1 MFKDLYLIAGI
12 IGILSLVFVWV
23 LISIG
28 LIYKQQ
34 DTNKIEKILSTL
46 GTIFA
51 LFILWRVFVTSGDLG
66 ILLLIGS
73 VVSFTLMI
81 LGYFIDQSKK
91 IFRAA
96 RGWFIPFFLIFVVR
110 NFLYEPYQIPSESM
124 VPGLQVGD
132 FILVE
137 KFTYGLKIDRTSSPF
152 ALADTPEYGDVVVFI
167 PPHDPRPFVKRLVG
181 KPGDKITISGPY
193 GEFHINE
200 TEREMIYIGGGA
212 GMAPLRSHIFHL
224 FHTQKTKRKVS
235 YWYGGRT
242 KKELFYMDH
251 FRKIEKDF
259 KNFNFFVGLS
269 EPLPEDN
276 WEIKK
281 KLEDKKDGYVGF
293 IHQVLYD
300 NYLSKHKEP
309 EDVEYYLC
317 GPPLMNQAVLQML
330 EDMGVPDENIR
341 FDDFG
346 G

>member
-1 MFKDLYLIAGI
+1 MAPMR
-12 IGILSLVFVWV
+12 SH
-23 LISIG
+23 
-28 LIYKQQ
+28 
-34 DTNKIEKILSTL
+34 
-46 GTIFA
+46 
-51 LFILWRVFVTSGDLG
+51 
-66 ILLLIGS
+66 
-73 VVSFTLMI
+73 
-81 LGYFIDQSKK
+81 
-91 IFRAA
+91 
-96 RGWFIPFFLIFVVR
+96 
-110 NFLYEPYQIPSESM
+110 LYE
-124 VPGLQVGD
+124 L
-132 FILVE
+132 F
-137 KFTYGLKIDRTSSPF
+137 RT
-152 ALADTPEYGDVVVFI
+152 I
-167 PPHDPRPFVKRLVG
+167 
-181 KPGDKITISGPY
+181 
-193 GEFHINE
+193 
-200 TEREMIYIGGGA
+200 
-212 GMAPLRSHIFHL
+212 
-224 FHTQKTKRKVS
+224 KTGWKVTF
-235 YWYGGRT
+235 WYGGRS

-276 WEIKK
+276 WEINK